1 MNIPFLAAEAILLAA
16 TLSLDA
22 FVASFA
28 YGSSGIKIPPAS
40 VVALNL
46 VCSGTLGI
54 SLWMG
59 AMVRPFLSPR
69 CSGLICFGVLFV
81 MGLVKLLDNAAR
93 SFLRRYGEG
102 GKSIQFSLFS
112 LRMVL
117 CIYADPKQADADCS
131 NSISVKEAI
140 SLAVAL
146 SLDGMAV
153 GFGAALGSVHS
164 GALLLAS
171 PAAGTGAVLLGE
183 RLGNRLAARIKCNI
197 SWLSGLVLIGLA
209 FLKLT

>member
-1 MNIPFLAAEAILLAA
+1 ML
-16 TLSLDA
+16 
-22 FVASFA
+22 
-28 YGSSGIKIPPAS
+28 
-40 VVALNL
+40 
-46 VCSGTLGI
+46 
-54 SLWMG
+54 
-59 AMVRPFLSPR
+59 
-69 CSGLICFGVLFV
+69 
-81 MGLVKLLDNAAR
+81 
-93 SFLRRYGEG
+93 
-102 GKSIQFSLFS
+102 
-112 LRMVL
+112 L

-171 PAAGTGAVLLGE
+171 LAAGTGAVLLGE

-209 FLKLT
+209 FFKLT

>member
-59 AMVRPFLSPR
+59 PWCA
-69 CSGLICFGVLFV
+69 LF
-81 MGLVKLLDNAAR
+81 
-93 SFLRRYGEG
+93 F
-102 GKSIQFSLFS
+102 
-112 LRMVL
+112 
-117 CIYADPKQADADCS
+117 PH
-131 NSISVKEAI
+131 
-140 SLAVAL
+140 
-146 SLDGMAV
+146 
-153 GFGAALGSVHS
+153 GAAALFASVCC
-164 GALLLAS
+164 LLW
-171 PAAGTGAVLLGE
+171 G
-183 RLGNRLAARIKCNI
+183 
-197 SWLSGLVLIGLA
+197 W
-209 FLKLT
+209 